1 MILSDTRLF
10 GTNGIR
16 GIYGTDLN
24 MQLVIDIA
32 YSLATYFEKGP
43 ILLGHDGR
51 ETNEIISSA
60 VNAALNSVG
69 LDVISVGMVPTPCL
83 QYCTKKMLCSGGLMI
98 TASHNPPEYNGIKP
112 ISPDGVEIP
121 REDEIRVQEIF
132 NSKNFRVGSHYG
144 ETIEE
149 TIIPKYVTDV
159 LDLVDAEKIKRRK
172 LKIVMDFGNGV
183 QACVAP
189 YVAKNLGACVIP
201 MNGVID
207 GSFPARGSEP
217 TRDKL
222 GGMARM
228 VKATGADFGVAFDG
242 DGDRSIFCDEL
253 GNIHWGDKTGTLLI
267 RHLLSYK
274 HRKSNVVCP
283 INTSLVLEKICNEFG
298 SNVIYTKVGS
308 VEVSRE
314 MLKTKTLLG
323 LEENGGFM
331 YGFLNH
337 VRDGCM
343 TTALMMEMMSSC
355 KESLSELMFSLPT
368 TYQYKSKLK
377 YANKES
383 IQLIVNN
390 ITSHGSPKKIEN
402 LDGAKIWIDDETW
415 IMIRASGTEPLLR
428 IYGES
433 TDKSLLDSKINEY
446 TKVINDN
453 FKVE

>member
-1 MILSDTRLF
+1 MLSDTRLF

-24 MQLVIDIA
+24 MELIIDIA
-32 YSLATYFEKGP
+32 HSLATYFEKGP

-51 ETNEIISSA
+51 ETNEIISSV
-60 VNAALNSVG
+60 VNATLNSVG
-69 LDVISVGMVPTPCL
+69 LDVISAGMVPTPCL
-83 QYCTKKMLCSGGLMI
+83 QYCTKKMLCNGGLMI

-112 ISPDGVEIP
+112 ISPDGIEIP
-121 REDEIRVQEIF
+121 REDEIRVEEIY
-132 NSKNFRVGSHYG
+132 NSKNFREGSYFG
-144 ETIEE
+144 ETTEE
-149 TIIPKYVTDV
+149 TIIPSYIADV
-159 LDLVDAEKIKRRK
+159 LNLVGVEKIKSRN
-172 LKIVMDFGNGV
+172 LKIVMDFGNGA
-183 QACVAP
+183 QARVAP
-189 YVAKNLGACVIP
+189 YVAKKLGAHIIP
-201 MNGVID
+201 MNGLID

-217 TRDKL
+217 TIDKL
-222 GGMARM
+222 GSMASM
-228 VKATGADFGVAFDG
+228 VKAMGADFGVAFDG

-283 INTSLVLEKICNEFG
+283 INTSLVLEKICNELG
-298 SNVIYTKVGS
+298 SRVIYTKVGS

-314 MLKTKTLLG
+314 MLKRNTLLG

-331 YGFLNH
+331 YGFLNQ

-343 TTALMMEMMSSC
+343 ATTLMMEMMSTY

-368 TYQYKSKLK
+368 TFQYKSKLR
-377 YANKES
+377 YANKKS
-383 IQLIVNN
+383 IQLIVDK
-390 ITSHGSPKKIEN
+390 ITSHGSPKKVEN

-415 IMIRASGTEPLLR
+415 IMVRASGTEPLLR

-433 TDKSLLDSKINEY
+433 TDRNLLNSKINEY
-446 TKVINDN
+446 TRVINDI
-453 FKVE
+453 FKV